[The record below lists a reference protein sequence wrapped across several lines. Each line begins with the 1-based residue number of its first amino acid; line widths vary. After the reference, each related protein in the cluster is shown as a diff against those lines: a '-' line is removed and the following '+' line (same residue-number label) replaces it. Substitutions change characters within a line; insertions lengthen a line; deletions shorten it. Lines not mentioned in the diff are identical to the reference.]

1 MHTFLYFTQSVAGTE
16 RNQTTVTWQNM
27 GQQAIAH
34 VSVGYVSYTLM
45 KEDVNDL
52 VKTKRA
58 TALEQKTMCTLYV

>member
-1 MHTFLYFTQSVAGTE
+1 
-16 RNQTTVTWQNM
+16 M

-58 TALEQKTMCTLYV
+58 TAVEQKTMCTLYV